1 MELENNIH
9 IVWFFSGTNH
19 TKLEEMIKELSSALR
34 TVKHEQDYMAVRERV
49 HRQINES
56 TNSRVVLWSFF
67 EAFVLISMTVGQIY
81 YLKRFFE
88 VRRVVWSVRNGY
100 DDAYLLRVVFK
111 SENKVLNR
119 SNKSFAKV
127 FKKWDSTIEHNT
139 ESNIFPTRKKQK
151 WNRQMTTREEITTTV
166 AVFSRGNLTRWSKY
180 GPWLGF
186 HVLFHRIMK
195 KRQRHASTDR
205 NFLGAQFVAFIL
217 FWIVFF
223 ICEFNR
229 RDSWRKGRTRQQ
241 LQRSYRLHTFPMQ
254 RHRWP
259 ASDV

>member
-119 SNKSFAKV
+119 SNTSFAKV

-151 WNRQMTTREEITTTV
+151 WNRQMTTREENNYNCCCLFTREFNKMKQVRTV
-166 AVFSRGNLTRWSKY
+166 ARISRSLPPNHEKKTKTRVDGSKLSWSSIRCV
-180 GPWLGF
+180 
-186 HVLFHRIMK
+186 H
-195 KRQRHASTDR
+195 S
-205 NFLGAQFVAFIL
+205 IL
-217 FWIVFF
+217 ACFFYLWI
-223 ICEFNR
+223 
-229 RDSWRKGRTRQQ
+229 
-241 LQRSYRLHTFPMQ
+241 
-254 RHRWP
+254 
-259 ASDV
+259 